1 MEISIIGP
9 GAVGT
14 LIGGLARLKGHG
26 VALRGRIPP
35 AEDAETLRI
44 VLPHQWLQA
53 DGILRQ
59 GPEDPVGSPE
69 LFLVA
74 LARHHLHAVRRPDF
88 IRLIGAGDA
97 PVAFVNCD
105 PLEPQR
111 LAVPQERLR
120 LCLTLMN
127 AVKLQDDDVELTS
140 EAPFIIYE
148 RSPLL
153 ARLAKDLAGF
163 GFQALAVDDARP
175 HVNSFLITQ
184 LLFLPVAMCN
194 TTLDCFLSAPEG
206 RDMALNLLAE
216 GFTAMERAGMPLI
229 SLPAMDPR
237 ELVMRIERKPGSFD
251 PAPALPDRG
260 YNTILQSYLRGK
272 PNEAVHLNKRIVEI
286 ASSAGLHLTWNW
298 RLLQK
303 ASRVAGVGFYGS
315 PADLLK
321 SLA

>member
-26 VALRGRIPP
+26 VTLRGRKPP
-35 AEDAETLRI
+35 TEDGRSLRI
-44 VLPHQWLQA
+44 VLPHQWLMA
-53 DGILRQ
+53 DGIRRQ
-59 GPEDPVGSPE
+59 GPEDPVGNPD
-69 LFLVA
+69 LFLVT

-88 IRLIGAGDA
+88 IHLIGAGDA
-97 PVAFVNCD
+97 PVAFINCD
-105 PLEPQR
+105 PVEPQR
-111 LAVPQERLR
+111 LAVPGERLR

-127 AVKLQDDDVELTS
+127 AVRLQDADVELTS
-140 EAPFIIYE
+140 ETPFLIFE
-148 RSPLL
+148 KSPLL
-153 ARLAKDLAGF
+153 ARVAKDLCAF
-163 GFQALAVDDARP
+163 GFQALAVDDAQP
-175 HVNSFLITQ
+175 YINSFLIAQ

-194 TTLDCFLSAPEG
+194 TTLDCFLSTPEG
-206 RDMALNLLAE
+206 REMAMNLLVE
-216 GFTAMERAGMPLI
+216 GFTSMERAGMPLV
-229 SLPAMDPR
+229 SLPTMDPR
-237 ELVMRIERKPGSFD
+237 ELVARIERKPGSFD
-251 PAPALPDRG
+251 PAPAVPDRG
-260 YNTILQSYLRGK
+260 YNTVLQSYLRGT
-272 PNEAVHLNKRIVEI
+272 PNEAAHLNRRIVEI